1 MTAILKVKVANEN
14 NGKRWGIELSGEVV
28 GQYEAA
34 AVNGCF
40 EINGKN
46 ATHVLLYGEN
56 DADMVA
62 SVIELVD
69 TFAKSEGH
77 YYCTNLE
84 DDTLAAG
91 AKFMVLNPNI
101 SESVSA
107 VEAFMGQRTGE
118 PLQKDDVCGIAVAVD
133 TEGASEEQLLAISS
147 SEEAATVILAQTQ
160 LRSKKPL
167 LLVPLCGQDGADWA
181 INDGPFEELLPYR
194 KTRNSNVRVNFR
206 NLDGA
211 ARKLHVLLFNAA
223 TLTTLDEHVGGGDM
237 LAVTVELDNVVLC
250 EHHVRNSFFEYGG
263 EMRNESE
270 QYADTRGM
278 QSGAFFAAIQGQ
290 TFLYPVEGVDYDG
303 YVGVESAEL
312 VQEFAFAAVDNEDGS
327 EVYVYPYPVA
337 PDNVLTSEQV
347 SGQLIYVQCFHRTNE
362 VLFIGEAVVSDEG

>member
-1 MTAILKVKVANEN
+1 MTAILKVKVENEN
-14 NGKRWGIELSGEVV
+14 NGKRWGLELTGEVV

-40 EINGKN
+40 EMNGKS

-69 TFAKSEGH
+69 TFTGREGD
-77 YYCTNLE
+77 YYCDNLE

-91 AKFMVLNPNI
+91 AKLMVLNPDI
-101 SESVSA
+101 SESVSS
-107 VEAFMGQRTGE
+107 VEAFMGQRTDE

-133 TEGASEEQLLAISS
+133 TEGASEEQFLLISS
-147 SEEAATVILAQTQ
+147 SEALPTTVFAQTQ

-167 LLVPLCGQDGADWA
+167 LLVPLCGQDGADWT
-181 INDGPFEELLPYR
+181 INDGPFEELLAYR
-194 KTRNSNVRVNFR
+194 KTRNTNVRVNFR

-211 ARKLHVLLFNAA
+211 SRKLHVLLFNASS
-223 TLTTLDEHVGGGDM
+223 LLTLDDHVGGGDM
-237 LAVTVELDNVVLC
+237 LKVSVELDHVVLC

-270 QYADTRGM
+270 LYADTRAM
-278 QSGAFFAAIQGQ
+278 QDGAFFAAIQGR
-290 TFLYPVEGVDYDG
+290 TFLYPVESGDYDG

-312 VQEFAFAAVDNEDGS
+312 LQEFAFAAVDNEDGS

-347 SGQLIYVQCFHRTNE
+347 AGQLIYVQCFHRTNE
-362 VLFIGEAVVSDEG
+362 VLFIGEAVISDEG